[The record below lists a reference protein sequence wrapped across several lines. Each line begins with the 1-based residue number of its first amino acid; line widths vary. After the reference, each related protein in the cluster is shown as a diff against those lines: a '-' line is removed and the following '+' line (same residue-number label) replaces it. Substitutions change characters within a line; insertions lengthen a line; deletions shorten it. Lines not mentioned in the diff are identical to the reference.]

1 MKYEEDGSRDLVGY
15 LLMINK
21 AARAL
26 QDVDVQR
33 LWKPQTIQAIA
44 IPNTVQYIPNP
55 SLSRVPGIHIKPG
68 KIKEGLSLQTRY
80 LDPE

>member
-33 LWKPQTIQAIA
+33 LWKTQTTQAIA

-55 SLSRVPGIHIKPG
+55 SLA
-68 KIKEGLSLQTRY
+68 KEFQEFTGDQAR
-80 LDPE
+80 